1 MSALTDALAA
11 LKQVHDN
18 EQALADPVGMT
29 YSAQMAFYDA
39 LVAAVEGN
47 STPNTGVR
55 EQNVSLPGASAEPG
69 SPALTALQEENAAL
83 QAKVAA
89 GESAIAAFEA
99 ALHPA
104 TTDAAPSST
113 EPPAIAPTNAGV

>member
-47 STPNTGVR
+47 STQASPVV
-55 EQNVSLPGASAEPG
+55 EQNVSSSTASVEQS

-83 QAKVAA
+83 KAQVEA
-89 GESAIAAFEA
+89 GANAVAAFEA

-104 TTDAAPSST
+104 TTEAAPAST